1 MDIRSKNFDLKAQCF
16 LLVGPLFISLIL
28 LAMVLK
34 HQPTP
39 LVIPLTALAGLALT
53 TFWKWRGV
61 AFSSLAMIAAAAFT
75 LSAIPTH
82 HWTWIIALSLAFTA
96 TLVVTVLC
104 ADEAYGQIEALSKK
118 SGDSLHTI
126 ARLNGRLQ
134 EMEKQIAAETAEWET
149 QRQQLNSELETRDNK
164 IRSDEHLI
172 KLVRDEMS
180 ATYSQQERL
189 VQELYQ
195 ARQQI
200 ARLEAPGARPGAV
213 PLSEFQA
220 AQQHINALE
229 IRLKETEEQKQRND
243 LSLRKLEEEG
253 HRLAQGLADSEAS
266 GIQLR
271 ELLTQS
277 EAEVLRHRNSF
288 KEMKEHET
296 ILQADIAAA
305 QKKEQMLIAELE
317 QSMGVQQKADAFA
330 AELDQLRS
338 SLREVEAAK
347 SVLEKECVASRSH
360 IGALEVQQQEL
371 ACVKHALESRSE
383 ELTRIRESLD
393 DSEAKRKVLA
403 VDLDALRQQLVETN
417 AAAGIAAGTDEELK
431 ELRKIAAMF
440 QQLRV
445 QFNEKNGVLT
455 ATRREL
461 FAVQERLLALQKD
474 HDEALLM
481 KENETAAAY
490 QLGLSEAL
498 GEVHEEHKL
507 QHVEIQALSDLI
519 DSLIIARPASKG

>member
-1 MDIRSKNFDLKAQCF
+1 MRSKNFDLKAQCL
-16 LLVGPLFISLIL
+16 LLVGPLFIALIL
-28 LAMVLK
+28 LAMALK
-34 HQPTP
+34 HEPTP
-39 LVIPLTALAGLALT
+39 LVIPLTALAGLVLT

-61 AFSSLAMIAAAAFT
+61 AFSFLAIIAAAGLT

-104 ADEAYGQIEALSKK
+104 ADEAYGQLEALSKE

-134 EMEKQIAAETAEWET
+134 EMEKQLAADTVEWET
-149 QRQQLNSELETRDNK
+149 QRQQLNSELETKDNK

-180 ATYSQQERL
+180 ATYSQQEKL

-213 PLSEFQA
+213 PLNEFQA
-220 AQQHINALE
+220 AQQRINALE
-229 IRLKETEEQKQRND
+229 IRLKETEEQKQRNE

-253 HRLAQGLADSEAS
+253 RRLAQGLADSEAS
-266 GIQLR
+266 GIQLKDR
-271 ELLTQS
+271 LTQS
-277 EAEVLRHRNSF
+277 EAEALRHRNAF
-288 KEMKEHET
+288 KEMKEQES
-296 ILQADIAAA
+296 ILQADIAVA

-317 QSMGVQQKADAFA
+317 QSMGVQQKADALA
-330 AELDQLRS
+330 AELDQLQIT
-338 SLREVEAAK
+338 LREVEAAK
-347 SVLEKECVASRSH
+347 SILEKECAASRNQS
-360 IGALEVQQQEL
+360 GMLEAQQQEL
-371 ACVKHALESRSE
+371 AVAKNALEARSE
-383 ELTRIRESLD
+383 ELARIRASLE
-393 DSEAKRKVLA
+393 DSEAKRKVLDI
-403 VDLDALRQQLVETN
+403 DLDALRQQLAEAN
-417 AAAGIAAGTDEELK
+417 AAAEVAVENDEEVK

-445 QFNEKNGVLT
+445 QFNEKNSVLA

-498 GEVHEEHKL
+498 GEVHEEHKM
-507 QHVEIQALSDLI
+507 QHVEIQGLCDFI
-519 DSLIIARPASKG
+519 DSLVTKDTPR